1 MIYLRVLFYV
11 QFILLMFILY
21 RAFFSA
27 KWHNGL
33 LWQIILFLLPFSF
46 GWSSVFLFCRLLNAA
61 MFNLYHHYIYLAVIF
76 SSLSLLPQWYK
87 LLWILLKHFSAR
99 PLRESSKLIGAIL
112 FATVMITAIVC
123 FFTLYYLWIDALSG
137 YSQGLRSSITNHPI
151 LLDYQNAFYF
161 SFVTYFS
168 LGYGDLVPYGNWFHF
183 MVFLECL
190 ISLLNAGIII
200 IYAYNLLF
208 QDKR

>member
-1 MIYLRVLFYV
+1 MCIIFCGL
-11 QFILLMFILY
+11 ILLLSLILY
-21 RAFFSA
+21 RSFISKRWRNGVLWKIFLFILPFFS
-27 KWHNGL
+27 
-33 LWQIILFLLPFSF
+33 
-46 GWSSVFLFCRLLNAA
+46 GWLSVFFLCHMLNTE
-61 MFNLYHHYIYLAVIF
+61 MFNHYHPYIYFILIF

-87 LLWILLKHFSAR
+87 LLWLLLKSFSSR
-99 PLRESSKLIGAIL
+99 DLRESSKLIGAIA
-112 FATVMITAIVC
+112 FATIMITAIVG

-137 YSQGLRSSITNHPI
+137 YSQGLRSSITNQPV
-151 LLDYQNAFYF
+151 LLDYKNAFYF

-168 LGYGDLVPYGNWFHF
+168 LGYGDLVPYGSWFHF

-208 QDKR
+208 QNRS

>member
-1 MIYLRVLFYV
+1 MCIIFCGL
-11 QFILLMFILY
+11 ILLLSLILY
-21 RAFFSA
+21 RSFISKRWRNGVLWKIFLFILPFFSG
-27 KWHNGL
+27 WL
-33 LWQIILFLLPFSF
+33 CVFFLCH
-46 GWSSVFLFCRLLNAA
+46 VLNTE
-61 MFNLYHHYIYLAVIF
+61 MFNHYHPYIYFILIF

-87 LLWILLKHFSAR
+87 LLWLLLKSFSSR
-99 PLRESSKLIGAIL
+99 DLRESSKLIGAIA
-112 FATVMITAIVC
+112 FATIMITAIVG

-137 YSQGLRSSITNHPI
+137 YSQGLRSSITNQPV
-151 LLDYQNAFYF
+151 LLDYKNAFYF

-168 LGYGDLVPYGNWFHF
+168 LGYGDLVPYGSWFHF

-208 QDKR
+208 QNRS

>member
-1 MIYLRVLFYV
+1 MRIIFGGL
-11 QFILLMFILY
+11 ILLLSLILY
-21 RAFFSA
+21 RSFVSKRWQSGF
-27 KWHNGL
+27 
-33 LWQIILFLLPFSF
+33 LWKIILFILPFFS
-46 GWSSVFLFCRLLNAA
+46 GWLSVYFLCHVLNAE
-61 MFNLYHHYIYLAVIF
+61 MFNLYHPYIYFILIF

-87 LLWILLKHFSAR
+87 LLWLFLKSFSAR
-99 PLRESSKLIGAIL
+99 DLRESSKLIGAIV
-112 FATVMITAIVC
+112 FATIMITAIVG

-137 YSQGLRSSITNHPI
+137 YSQGLRSSITNQPV
-151 LLDYQNAFYF
+151 LLDYKNAFYF

-168 LGYGDLVPYGNWFHF
+168 LGYGDLVPYGSWFHF

-208 QDKR
+208 QNRT